1 MCKAAPFVFS
11 GFDAALPFRYPSRS
25 LRPMFE
31 NYLPVLLQIVI
42 AGGFAVVTLIASAL
56 LGKSARRTPIKDSA
70 YECGMLPV
78 GDSQPRFSVK
88 FYIVAMLFV
97 LFDIEVVFLYPWAV
111 IYKDFLAAH
120 GASILAV
127 ATGFVS
133 ILLVAFV
140 YAWKKGALDWKS

>member
-1 MCKAAPFVFS
+1 MAALFVS
-11 GFDAALPFRYPSRS
+11 EFDAAQRLATHPSS
-25 LRPMFE
+25 FDPMFE
-31 NYLPVLLQIVI
+31 NYIPVLLQIVI

-56 LGKSARRTPIKDSA
+56 LGKSAKRNTIKDSA

-97 LFDIEVVFLYPWAV
+97 LFDIEVVFLYPWAI
-111 IYKDFLAAH
+111 IYKDYLAAF
-120 GASILAV
+120 GPSILAV
-127 ATGFVS
+127 ATGFVT

-140 YAWKKGALDWKS
+140 YAWKKGVLDWKS

>member
-1 MCKAAPFVFS
+1 
-11 GFDAALPFRYPSRS
+11 
-25 LRPMFE
+25 MFE
-31 NYLPVLLQIVI
+31 NYIPVLLQIVI

-56 LGKSARRTPIKDSA
+56 LGKSAKRNTIKDSA

-97 LFDIEVVFLYPWAV
+97 LFDIEVVFLYPWAI
-111 IYKDFLAAH
+111 IYKDYLAAVGG

-127 ATGFVS
+127 AAGFAS
-133 ILLVAFV
+133 ILLVAFG
-140 YAWKKGALDWKS
+140 YAWKKGVLDWKS

>member
-1 MCKAAPFVFS
+1 
-11 GFDAALPFRYPSRS
+11 
-25 LRPMFE
+25 MFE
-31 NYLPVLLQIVI
+31 NYIPVLLQIVI

-56 LGKSARRTPIKDSA
+56 LGKSAKRNAIKDSA

-97 LFDIEVVFLYPWAV
+97 LFDIEVVFLYPWAI
-111 IYKDFLAAH
+111 IYKDYLAAVGG

-127 ATGFVS
+127 AAGFAS
-133 ILLVAFV
+133 ILLVAFG
-140 YAWKKGALDWKS
+140 YAWKKGVLDWKS